1 MLMRFKIV
9 HKMGLL
15 AMLVAAG
22 FLSISLLSLS
32 FVQNLK
38 SSYPEDTAAFQRLD
52 LKYRMQFVAVQV
64 QQFLTD
70 ASLTGSTEPLNE
82 AAQWAAVFRES
93 AEGIEGVV
101 DATLTGSLEKL
112 LAAFD
117 NFYADGSAMVGAYPE
132 GGREVGNIAMER
144 FDQDALKITG
154 LIDSILL
161 AFNAAIEAAHAGEH
175 GRGFAVVADEVR
187 KLSEKT
193 SKATKEIDTMVRE
206 IQEVSGNTV
215 VVLCQAMELADEGAN
230 KGAESSDAFNTVSE
244 GVARVKKMIEK
255 VEALTREGSVAS
267 SQMSENASE
276 IAVLSRQTT
285 RGGEESLQACTDL
298 SRLASD
304 LRMNMA
310 AFQTGATKC
319 QEGIDS

>member
-15 AMLVAAG
+15 AILVAAG
-22 FLSISLLSLS
+22 LLSISLLSLS

-52 LKYRMQFVAVQV
+52 LKYRMQFAAVQV

-93 AEGIEGVV
+93 AEEIEGVV

-117 NFYADGSAMVGAYPE
+117 NFYADGSAMVGAYLE

-154 LIDSILL
+154 LIDSIML
-161 AFNAAIEAAHAGEH
+161 AFNAAIEAAHAGGH
-175 GRGFAVVADEVR
+175 GRGFAVVADEVQ

-193 SKATKEIDTMVRE
+193 SKATKEIDTMVHE

-215 VVLCQAMELADEGAN
+215 VVLCEAMELAGEGAT
-230 KGAESSDAFNTVSE
+230 KGAESSDAFNTTRE
-244 GVARVKKMIEK
+244 GVARVKKMVEK
-255 VEALTREGSVAS
+255 VEAHTREGSAAS
-267 SQMSENASE
+267 SQISENASE

-285 RGGEESLQACTDL
+285 RGG
-298 SRLASD
+298 
-304 LRMNMA
+304 
-310 AFQTGATKC
+310 
-319 QEGIDS
+319 